1 MTSELQISRCR
12 LSTEGKEKEAPNLG
26 FIWRERDSES
36 CILFKLEQDKVESQ
50 ISIIFLVIFLL

>member
-1 MTSELQISRCR
+1 MTNGVEINRCR
-12 LSTEGKEKEAPNLG
+12 PGIEGKEKEAPSLDL
-26 FIWRERDSES
+26 FERRVALES